1 MTDVMGLG
9 HGGDGAGDPPPPLR
23 GQPGH
28 HESDPVPPRRK
39 TRGPAK
45 NERLAKLVEKEG
57 PLSVP
62 FDRAITYTSVGD
74 RHDMLV
80 REVTKYIKNKI
91 PLDKDTWSAVS
102 EAERNALYEHLRQN
116 FKLGELEKDPEA
128 LRLMDGLEKAIKK
141 RYRDTKA
148 NIKKLFMDNGGYD
161 DVDRAR
167 AYKPHGMEEGPWN
180 KAIDYFLSDGHRRRS
195 EVNKANRQKQR
206 YINRGGSSSF
216 SSYAYKQ
223 SKSRL
228 ETFKAAHTDKDGN
241 FYEPLAEEDYNK
253 LKQEFDSQTQP
264 ATEAGPSSQPDEK
277 VVFEKV
283 LGVRRGHIKGIGRKP
298 PTSIPST
305 CIGHGQEPSHQTLT
319 QDQNTNDANV
329 GDEDVSDEE
338 ND

>member
-45 NERLAKLVEKEG
+45 NERLEKLVEKEG

-62 FDRAITYTSVGD
+62 FDRAITYTTVGE

-102 EAERNALYEHLRQN
+102 EAERNALYEHLRVN
-116 FKLGELEKDPEA
+116 AP
-128 LRLMDGLEKAIKK
+128 R
-141 RYRDTKA
+141 
-148 NIKKLFMDNGGYD
+148 NGGG
-161 DVDRAR
+161 A
-167 AYKPHGMEEGPWN
+167 WN

-206 YINRGGSSSF
+206 YINRGGSASF

-228 ETFKAAHTDKDGN
+228 ETFKSAHIDKDGN
-241 FYEPLAEEDYNK
+241 FYEPLAEADYNK
-253 LKQEFDSQTQP
+253 LKQEFDAQTQP
-264 ATEAGPSSQPDEK
+264 ATEAGPSSPPDDK

-298 PTSIPST
+298 PASIPST

-319 QDQNTNDANV
+319 QEQNTNDANV
-329 GDEDVSDEE
+329 GDEEVSNEG